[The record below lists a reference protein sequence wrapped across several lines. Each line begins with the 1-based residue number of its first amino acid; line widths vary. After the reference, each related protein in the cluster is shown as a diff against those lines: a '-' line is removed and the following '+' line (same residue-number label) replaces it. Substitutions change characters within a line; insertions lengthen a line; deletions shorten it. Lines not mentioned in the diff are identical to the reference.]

1 MISNVCRCLKK
12 TIWHAPWE
20 KLLDAEILILAGGTA
35 MNQLEMRLRA
45 DKAVQRAFGHCPCA
59 SSSEVQRLLDGS
71 CAETVLA
78 LQEAN
83 GRLYR
88 QHGLALQHNF
98 SETWLIL
105 DIDLTG
111 LITSQ
116 DAEGSTKGYFANQR
130 GKRGRQLC
138 RVLATPYQEVVWQSL
153 VPGNTL
159 SKAML
164 KPAMTGGQQRLQ
176 LSKAQRK
183 QTLVRWDAGFGTDE
197 NINWL
202 LYHHYQI
209 LGKVYA
215 HRRVTKLRQSIGEWI
230 PTPSSP
236 GREVAVVR
244 QPHRYGRKTRQF
256 IIRTPKPSAQPPW
269 KYGALVTTLGEE
281 YSLHEV
287 VDLYDKRG
295 GGIETDF
302 RSDRQGLGIA
312 KRHKQGMAAQQ
323 MLIHLAERAHNCLLW
338 TAQQLGPPFSH
349 YGMLRLVRDA
359 FHVEGYV
366 LVQHGHIQAIGVNR
380 HHPLAYA
387 VCDGF
392 QSLFSGELEMTLW
405 EPEES
410 V

>member
-1 MISNVCRCLKK
+1 MISRACRYLKK
-12 TIWHAPWE
+12 TLWHAPWE

-35 MNQLEMRLRA
+35 MNQLELRLHP
-45 DKAVQRAFGHCPCA
+45 DKALQRAFGHAPCA
-59 SSSEVQRLLDGS
+59 SSSEVQKLLDKS
-71 CAETVLA
+71 CADTVSA

-98 SETWLIL
+98 TDAWLIL
-105 DIDLTG
+105 DVDLTG

-164 KPAMTGGQQRLQ
+164 KPAMTGAQQRLH
-176 LSKAQRK
+176 LSRDQRS

-202 LYHHYQI
+202 LHHHYQI
-209 LGKVYA
+209 VGKMYA
-215 HRRVTKLRQSIGEWI
+215 HRRVTKLRQSVGEWL

-244 QPHRYGRKTRQF
+244 EPHRYSRKTRQF
-256 IIRTPKPSAQPPW
+256 IVRTPKTSSGPTW
-269 KYGALVTTLGEE
+269 EYGALITTLGEE

-287 VDLYDKRG
+287 VELYDQRG

-302 RSDRQGLGIA
+302 RSDRQGLGLA
-312 KRHKQGMAAQQ
+312 KRHKQRMFAQQ
-323 MLIHLAERAHNCLLW
+323 MLIHLAERAHNCLIW
-338 TAQQLGPPFSH
+338 TAHQLGPPVSQ
-349 YGMLRLVRDA
+349 YGMLRFVRDA
-359 FHVEGYV
+359 LHVEGYV
-366 LVQHGHIQAIGVNR
+366 RVQDGHIRTIGLNR
-380 HHPLAYA
+380 YHPLAYA
-387 VCDGF
+387 IRDGF
-392 QSLFSGELEMTLW
+392 QHLFSGELEVMLW